1 MKRIEGYTKGP
12 WEISTKGGRTISSV
26 IIVDGESCYGS
37 DVCDVEDTKDAELIA
52 SAPETYERCV
62 AYEEAL
68 REMMAAIPKEPP
80 TDMAE
85 ALRWHERQVEA
96 VANVEGLLLDN
107 GIAVVSPLRM
117 GKGCV
122 VQLPTHGE

>member
-1 MKRIEGYTKGP
+1 MRKIEGYTKGP
-12 WEISTKGGRTISSV
+12 WQVSEERCEHTCCFTTAVISGDDRIC
-26 IIVDGESCYGS
+26 E
-37 DVCDVEDTKDAELIA
+37 CDDENAELIA
-52 SAPETYERCV
+52 AAPETYERCV

-96 VANVEGLLLDN
+96 GVKDLGILLEN
-107 GIAVVSPLRM
+107 GVAVVSPLRR

-122 VQLPTHGE
+122 VQFPTHGE